1 MMVNFQFQYRI
12 TYVDGQ
18 TYDRKH
24 ILTVQIKEAEH
35 KEYVDRWTNVN
46 GTSRST
52 PLKKI
57 RKIKDIEYFLPDNVE
72 RRIRIMKD
80 PIAALEHGKE
90 EMTIYRSDGS
100 AVTISSYFGE
110 VSIQDSRKK
119 NITTVLSSDHFI
131 GRILN

>member
-1 MMVNFQFQYRI
+1 M
-12 TYVDGQ
+12 
-18 TYDRKH
+18 
-24 ILTVQIKEAEH
+24 
-35 KEYVDRWTNVN
+35 
-46 GTSRST
+46 
-52 PLKKI
+52 
-57 RKIKDIEYFLPDNVE
+57 RKIKDIEYFLPDDVE
-72 RRIRIMKD
+72 RRIHIMKD
-80 PIAALEHGKE
+80 PIAALAHGKE